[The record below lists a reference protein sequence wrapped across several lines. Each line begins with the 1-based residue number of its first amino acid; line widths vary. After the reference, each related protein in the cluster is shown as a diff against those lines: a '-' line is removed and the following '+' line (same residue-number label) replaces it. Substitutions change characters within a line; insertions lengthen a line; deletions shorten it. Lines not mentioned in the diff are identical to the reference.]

1 MNEEHSRR
9 SFLKRASLLPF
20 CAATAATVTGEL
32 PSAARPA
39 IPRIGG
45 VSLKVSLNAYS
56 FSKMLNDQNK
66 GRGKGITLFD
76 LLDFCAKQNFDGV
89 DPTGYFFPT
98 YPAVPPDE
106 YVNNFKR
113 RAFELGVG
121 ISGTG
126 VRNNFTIPD
135 KAKRAEDV
143 KHIKEWV

>member
-9 SFLKRASLLPF
+9 SFLKHASLLPF
-20 CAATAATVTGEL
+20 CAAATVAGEL
-32 PSAARPA
+32 PAAARPP

-56 FSKMLNDQNK
+56 FSKLLNDQNK

-76 LLDFCAKQNFDGV
+76 LLDFCAKHNFDGV

-98 YPAVPPDE
+98 YPAVPPDD

-113 RAFELGVG
+113 RALYVLPNKDPQVSRARSSRPPDHS
-121 ISGTG
+121 ICIRL
-126 VRNNFTIPD
+126 VR
-135 KAKRAEDV
+135 KRSS
-143 KHIKEWV
+143 H